1 MGAIIIP
8 DTGLQVIASDRV
20 VYSDPTERSGTTKFF
35 THNFMIPFVGSIR
48 IKFEAKVASGNFSAR
63 LYYLMFVGDTSQYSV
78 TITNTSGTEYR
89 TIIKDV
95 PVIPCKLSFDF
106 GPNSL
111 GITAYIRNFQI
122 CYTPTKGKLYI
133 GGI

>member
-20 VYSDPTERSGTTKFF
+20 VYSNPTERSGTTTDFF
-35 THNFMIPFVGSIR
+35 TYNFMIPFVGSIR
-48 IKFEAKVASGNFSAR
+48 IKFEAKVASGNFYAH
-63 LYYLMFVGDTSQYSV
+63 LYYLMFVDASQYLE

-95 PVIPCKLSFDF
+95 PVIPCKLSFKF
-106 GPNSL
+106 GPNTDQ
-111 GITAYIRNFQI
+111 TAYIRNFQI
-122 CYTPTKGKLYI
+122 CFTPTKGKLYI